1 MLTLACS
8 ILTFGGFI
16 INFVGLSLPLRVLF
30 LRVGVGLLRLDVCP
44 YVWGLYP
51 YV

>member
-1 MLTLACS
+1 MLSLACF
-8 ILTFGGFI
+8 ILTFRFFFI
-16 INFVGLSLPLRVLF
+16 YFVGLSLPLRVLF
-30 LRVGVGLLRLDVCP
+30 LRVGVVLLCLDVCP